1 MSVSTARE
9 LLIDELKDIYSAEKQ
24 AVRAYP
30 RLTKAADSGE
40 LREAM
45 QEHQE
50 QTQAQ
55 VERLE
60 RVFERLDA
68 RASGKTCEGMRALLE
83 EAATQT
89 QQIDGGPLRDAALI
103 GALQRIEHYEIA
115 AYGTAAT
122 MASVMDEPEI
132 KDLLGQSLQE
142 EKEADEKLTQVAES
156 VNRDA
161 LAAGE
166 GMEEEVEEE
175 EERPAS
181 RSRRRKAA

>member
-1 MSVSTARE
+1 MSVTTARE
-9 LLIDELKDIYSAEKQ
+9 LLIDDLKNIYSAEKQ

-30 RLTKAADSGE
+30 RLTRATASGE

-45 QEHQE
+45 REHLE
-50 QTQAQ
+50 QTQGQ
-55 VERLE
+55 IERLE
-60 RVFERLDA
+60 RVFERLGA
-68 RASGKTCEGMRALLE
+68 RPSGKSCEGMRALLE
-83 EAATQT
+83 EAATQA
-89 QQIDGGPLRDAALI
+89 QQIDGGPVRDAALI

-115 AYGTAAT
+115 TYGTAAT
-122 MASVMDEPEI
+122 MASEMGEQEI
-132 KDLLGQSLQE
+132 KDLLGQSLEE
-142 EKEADEKLTQVAES
+142 EKDADEKLTQVAET

-175 EERPAS
+175 EQPES

>member
-1 MSVSTARE
+1 MSVTTARE
-9 LLIDELKDIYSAEKQ
+9 LLVDELKDIYSAEKQ

-30 RLTKAADSGE
+30 RLTKAANSGE

-45 QEHQE
+45 QEHLE

-68 RASGKTCEGMRALLE
+68 RASGRTCEGMRGLLE
-83 EAATQT
+83 EAATQA
-89 QQIDGGPLRDAALI
+89 QQIEGGPVRDAALI

-115 AYGTAAT
+115 AYGTAAS
-122 MASVMDEPEI
+122 MASLMGEPEI

-142 EKEADEKLTQVAES
+142 EKDADEKLTQVAES

-166 GMEEEVEEE
+166 GMEEEAEEE
-175 EERPAS
+175 EQPAS
-181 RSRRRKAA
+181 RSRRRRAA

>member
-1 MSVSTARE
+1 MSVTTARE
-9 LLIDELKDIYSAEKQ
+9 LFIDELKDIYSAEKQ

-45 QEHQE
+45 QEHLE

-68 RASGKTCEGMRALLE
+68 RASGKTCEGMRGLLE
-83 EAATQT
+83 EAATQA
-89 QQIDGGPLRDAALI
+89 QQIDGGPVRDAALI

-122 MASVMDEPEI
+122 MASLMGEQES

-142 EKEADEKLTQVAES
+142 EKDADEKLTQVAES

-166 GMEEEVEEE
+166 AMEEEAEEE
-175 EERPAS
+175 EQPAS